1 MATKYHFNKD
11 TGRTGKCEA
20 KIKCRLGL
28 ADSEHFATREEAQ
41 AAYEKTMDSKAVS
54 PLKKTT
60 SKEVNNIDRHKFAGD
75 SFGYSELEGKTAA
88 EIRQYVIDTH
98 DKYDGYEEVLKKDI
112 AEQIGLSTIPGFDDG
127 YSVLTSINHHNGAF
141 EVSRDVH
148 VYYPSDNDEEYH
160 YDYPDVSDYYGDGYE
175 DIEGYEYSELEIR
188 GYYNEDSYVTSRYRI
203 PDNFKEDLEG
213 LKEFYKYGRY
223 YRNASNENLPDW
235 ASVPEKMIMDEAKH
249 KKFVSENGDKKTSAT
264 FFARPKDPSTRIKKL
279 NKIIE
284 NDKEIERLQ
293 KANRVLLRR
302 SNEAV
307 EKLHEIRDYERS
319 DNKRAFVFEKNPEYR
334 GLSQTDRRRA
344 QDRLENSIDSLN
356 TQYLRNDRKIEAAE
370 NITQA
375 DKFQAALKIRT
386 INKEYEDESRKY
398 KIGKLSNLYPHS
410 KQSVRDEK
418 AAEWVDTHPDLSV
431 DDLL

>member
-60 SKEVNNIDRHKFAGD
+60 SKEVKNIDRHKFSGK
-75 SFGYSELEGKTAA
+75 SFGYPELEGKTAA
-88 EIRQYVIDTH
+88 EIRQYVIDIH

-112 AEQIGLSTIPGFDDG
+112 AEQIGLSTVPGFDDD
-127 YSVLTSINHHNGAF
+127 YSVHTSIDHYNGVL

-148 VYYPSDNDEEYH
+148 VYYPTDYDEEYH
-160 YDYPDVSDYYGDGYE
+160 YNDPDVTDYYGDGYE
-175 DIEGYEYSELEIR
+175 DIEGYTYSELEIR
-188 GYYNEDSYVTSRYRI
+188 GYYNEDSYVNSRYRI
-203 PDNFKEDLEG
+203 PNNFKEDLEG
-213 LKEFYKYGRY
+213 LKKLYKYDRY

-235 ASVPEKMIMDEAKH
+235 ASVPEKMIMDEARN
-249 KKFVSENGDKKTSAT
+249 KKFVSQNGDKKTSAP
-264 FFARPKDPSTRIKKL
+264 FFTRPKDPSTRINKL

-284 NDKEIERLQ
+284 NDKEIERLL
-293 KANRVLLRR
+293 KANRALVRR

-344 QDRLENSIDSLN
+344 RNMLESSIDSLN
-356 TQYLRNDRKIEAAE
+356 TQYLRNARKIEAAE
-370 NITQA
+370 NITKA
-375 DKFQAALKIRT
+375 DKEQAASKISE
-386 INKEYEDESRKY
+386 ISKEYEDASRAY

-418 AAEWVDTHPDLSV
+418 AAEWVDTHPDLSI
-431 DDLL
+431 DDL